1 MKMILVLSFLAA
13 TLSAA
18 EKSAFSFPRSSP
30 EAQGIAS
37 SAILDFVEGAEA
49 KVDALHSFMVVR
61 HGCVVAEGWWSPY
74 EATKPHLYFSLS
86 KSFTSTAVGLAI
98 ADGKLTLDDPVLKF
112 FPEEAPSTPS
122 TNLKAMRI
130 RDLLSM
136 SAGHHES
143 DIKSFPFG
151 SDQDLVKAF
160 FALQVAHKPGT
171 HFVYNTPG
179 SYMLFAIVQK
189 VTGQTVLDYLKPRL
203 FEPLGIEDPQ
213 WETSAQGISLGGY
226 GLRGRTEDIARFG
239 QLYLQKGKWNGQQ
252 LIPASWVELATA
264 RQTSNGSSPESDWEQ
279 GYGYQFWRCRHG
291 FYRGDGAFGQFCI
304 VMPEYDAV
312 VAITSGTKNMGSV
325 MNLVWDRIVPA
336 LQKSALPEN
345 APDQEKLRKKLLS
358 LALVP
363 CAGAMKSTAMKSFVG
378 KRYLFPS
385 NATMLKSIALDS
397 ANEQGDATL
406 LVNIADTQQRIV
418 STSGKWQKSQAIVGP
433 AMIEL
438 VAVSGGWI
446 ADDVYQLKVCRY
458 LTPFIT
464 TYTLHFSGGELS
476 VDTIPNVGF
485 DTAPPPSLIGRIES

>member
-160 FALQVAHKPGT
+160 FALQVAHKP
-171 HFVYNTPG
+171 
-179 SYMLFAIVQK
+179 
-189 VTGQTVLDYLKPRL
+189 
-203 FEPLGIEDPQ
+203 
-213 WETSAQGISLGGY
+213 
-226 GLRGRTEDIARFG
+226 
-239 QLYLQKGKWNGQQ
+239 
-252 LIPASWVELATA
+252 
-264 RQTSNGSSPESDWEQ
+264 
-279 GYGYQFWRCRHG
+279 
-291 FYRGDGAFGQFCI
+291 
-304 VMPEYDAV
+304 
-312 VAITSGTKNMGSV
+312 
-325 MNLVWDRIVPA
+325 
-336 LQKSALPEN
+336 
-345 APDQEKLRKKLLS
+345 
-358 LALVP
+358 
-363 CAGAMKSTAMKSFVG
+363 
-378 KRYLFPS
+378 
-385 NATMLKSIALDS
+385 
-397 ANEQGDATL
+397 
-406 LVNIADTQQRIV
+406 
-418 STSGKWQKSQAIVGP
+418 
-433 AMIEL
+433 
-438 VAVSGGWI
+438 
-446 ADDVYQLKVCRY
+446 
-458 LTPFIT
+458 
-464 TYTLHFSGGELS
+464 
-476 VDTIPNVGF
+476 
-485 DTAPPPSLIGRIES
+485 